1 MTISNFFT
9 QKNHLKIAHLLSLR
23 NFFVTQTYFAGQCEK
38 IKGKNYPFLH
48 SPDGAVKC
56 FMQPI
61 KKEEIPWTRENCDSS
76 GYVQTMFPQ
85 LPSRRGPRP
94 RPKDYPTP
102 TSARRPCSSTSARR
116 TCSST
121 SAQRPCS
128 STSAHGDSVASPV
141 HAETLQLHQCTEAL

>member
-1 MTISNFFT
+1 MKCLYSSRQIKARPYTQASTSFDSPGQINLLSYYSISMTISNFFT

-23 NFFVTQTYFAGQCEK
+23 NFFVTQTYFAGPCEK

-94 RPKDYPTP
+94 RPKDYPTHP
-102 TSARRPCSSTSARR
+102 
-116 TCSST
+116 
-121 SAQRPCS
+121 
-128 STSAHGDSVASPV
+128 
-141 HAETLQLHQCTEAL
+141 HQCTETL